1 MTNIERNFSQSF
13 NREVVLTSPKHILR
27 LVQTNMERTFI
38 LRKFNENLV
47 KNVMKACS
55 RSSYLS
61 LKQMTGAVD
70 NSGVMVALPIGRERI
85 WHDNTW
91 PSKM

>member
-1 MTNIERNFSQSF
+1 
-13 NREVVLTSPKHILR
+13 
-27 LVQTNMERTFI
+27 MERTFI

-91 PSKM
+91 GPPRGFREQGNMTIYF